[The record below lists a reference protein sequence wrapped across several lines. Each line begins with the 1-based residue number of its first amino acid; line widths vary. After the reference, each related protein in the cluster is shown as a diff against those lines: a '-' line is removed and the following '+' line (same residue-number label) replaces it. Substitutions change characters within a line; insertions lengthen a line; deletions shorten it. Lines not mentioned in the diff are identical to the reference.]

1 MKKLI
6 GVKKLAEQLDTTPN
20 TLYDWVRKRKIPY
33 YKVNGS
39 LKFDEKEI
47 DKWIEEKKQEV
58 YREA

>member
-6 GVKKLAEQLDTTPN
+6 SIKRLAEQLDTTPY

-39 LKFDEKEI
+39 LKFDIDEI
-47 DKWIEEKKQEV
+47 DKWIEEGKQEI
-58 YREA
+58 YK